1 MNNKLSKIFI
11 LDSSAIISGKPID
24 LDDDIMMTT
33 RSVSSELE
41 SYEKD
46 FFLFQYLIDKG
57 LIIKS
62 PSKNSITKIKNISK
76 KTGDIDRLSETDI
89 DILALALDNIINEKR
104 EVVILTDDYSIQN
117 VSCFLNIKYKSI
129 NQPGIT
135 KKFKWIRR
143 CSGCGKNFKENLK
156 TCPICGSSINK
167 KVTMKNDII

>member
-11 LDSSAIISGKPID
+11 LDTSAIISGKPIN
-24 LDDDIMMTT
+24 LVDDIMMTT

-62 PSKNSITKIKNISK
+62 PSKNSIAKIKNISK

-117 VSCFLNIKYKSI
+117 VSCFLNIKYESI
-129 NQPGIT
+129 NQSGIT
-135 KKFKWIRR
+135 KKFKWIQR
-143 CSGCGKNFKENLK
+143 CSGCGKYFKENLK
-156 TCPICGSSINK
+156 TCPICGSSIKK